1 MNKLYLEVPL
11 VGLTVAVR
19 RIRKPHAPALAL
31 RETKEVLIGVEKK
44 NITTFDN
51 CSL

>member
-31 RETKEVLIGVEKK
+31 RETKEVLIGVE
-44 NITTFDN
+44 NDITTFDN